1 MNHQVI
7 FLSPEQFSEKLK
19 TSVLTGGVVSAPYG
33 SLAVRGVDGYICALA
48 FLDKVSLDQP
58 IYRLPFEEDESWKTV
73 VSDIQKEKSQKLML
87 VGTPF
92 QHQVWGELLK
102 IPKGTVKNY
111 QDIAKALGDANKSRP
126 VGTAVGANPIS
137 WIVPCHR
144 VLPKSGGIGQYH
156 WGPEIKRELLKDEG
170 YVSKA
175 YS

>member
-1 MNHQVI
+1 MNHQVL
-7 FLSPEQFSEKLK
+7 FLSPGQFREKLK
-19 TSVLTGGVVSAPYG
+19 TSALTGCVVSSPYG
-33 SLAVRGVDGYICALA
+33 SLAVRGMNGYIRALA
-48 FLDKVSLDQP
+48 FLDKVPLDQP
-58 IYRLPFEEDESWKTV
+58 IYRLPFEGDESWKTV
-73 VSDIQKEKSQKLML
+73 VSDSQKEKPQKLML
-87 VGTPF
+87 VGTTF

-111 QDIAKALGDANKSRP
+111 QDIAKALGGGNKSRP

-156 WGPEIKRELLKDEG
+156 WGPEIKRKLLKDEG

-175 YS
+175 KP